1 MTAAGDKDTVTERFI
16 TIPRAALRWATP
28 APRARADA
36 GRNSPGCLNPL
47 TLVKIVVL
55 LLIVVLLPIYM
66 LPLLLVRM
74 ATLGR
79 SSVRYASVI
88 QMTSGEEA
96 RWGYGALGPVSDLP
110 SVQAGS
116 AAIAAHDP
124 EFDPVKLLNWATAAT
139 ELIRLSLTSGD
150 ATPARTFM
158 ANGLFR
164 THLALLELRTQAGV
178 TCDGLW
184 QCGQATLVDA
194 VSTPLLDEVRVR
206 LTCTGWC
213 WDRHDPTG
221 RTLRGGPDTRSWSE
235 DLTFGRSADAISPA
249 AGGLPARRCPSCGA
263 PLDLDENG
271 ACQYCHGIVTA
282 GRHDWVLIGWRREA
296 W

>member
-1 MTAAGDKDTVTERFI
+1 MTGVGDKHTFAERLTTF
-16 TIPRAALRWATP
+16 PRAVMRWASFGPT
-28 APRARADA
+28 APGAKR
-36 GRNSPGCLNPL
+36 SSLGCLNPL
-47 TLVKIVVL
+47 TLIKVVVL
-55 LLIVVLLPIYM
+55 LLIVVLLPLYL
-66 LPLLLVRM
+66 LPLMLVRM

-79 SSVRYASVI
+79 SSVKYASVV

-96 RWGYGALGPVSDLP
+96 RWGYGALDPVPDLP
-110 SVQAGS
+110 SVRAG
-116 AAIAAHDP
+116 AASIAAHDP

-139 ELIRLSLTSGD
+139 DLIRLSLTSGD

-164 THLALLELRTQAGV
+164 TYLALLELRAQAEV
-178 TCDGLW
+178 TCEGLW
-184 QCGQATLVDA
+184 TCSQATLVDA

-213 WDRHDPTG
+213 WDRHAPTG
-221 RTLRGGPDTRSWSE
+221 ITLRGGQETHSWSE
-235 DLTFGRSADAISPA
+235 DLTFGRSAAAVSPA
-249 AGGLPARRCPSCGA
+249 AGGLPAKHCPNCGA
-263 PLDLDENG
+263 PLDLDDNG